1 VSSLACLRSRTQR
14 QKTQP
19 VAPPTN
25 DAVSSTAQLLA
36 GGHFSYGAAAYDAA
50 ALSQQLAQLRTGETA
65 AQGALPSTA
74 DADEVAALGSRW
86 RRLKGDK
93 YLSLPNNRIALREE
107 LPATKPFLGGV
118 VALCRKV
125 HRERLH
131 YYPPGSRVSR
141 HPDGSNH
148 ASHRLIWTLLS
159 SGAAPNT
166 NRFVIGICN
175 PVAAG
180 KSRRAAAG
188 QYLSMQK
195 S

>member
-1 VSSLACLRSRTQR
+1 
-14 QKTQP
+14 

-36 GGHFSYGAAAYDAA
+36 GGHFSYGTAAYDAA
-50 ALSQQLAQLRTGETA
+50 ALSQQLAQLRTEDIGSEDATPSAVDDEEA
-65 AQGALPSTA
+65 AP
-74 DADEVAALGSRW
+74 GSRW
-86 RRLKGDK
+86 RRLIGDK
-93 YLSLPNNRIALREE
+93 YLSVPNNRINLREE
-107 LPATKPFLGGV
+107 LPATEPFLGGV
-118 VALCRKV
+118 VARCSKV

-141 HPDGSNH
+141 HPDGSNQ

-159 SGAAPNT
+159 CDAAPNT
-166 NRFVIGICN
+166 KRFVIGVCN

-180 KSRRAAAG
+180 KSRRGAKW
-188 QYLSMQK
+188 QQQVSIFQCRNHK